1 MPSNARTLTAVIHQ
15 KGTTMT
21 SVEDFL
27 ANLGKTTP
35 APAPVV
41 RQPVAVPTLALP
53 LLPYQ
58 QEAVRFALGRNES
71 YLALDMGLG
80 KTACA
85 IAIAVASL
93 SQSETPLVVVPPSLR
108 TNWVREF
115 HKFAPSVRVAVLSG
129 TKPHALPTAD
139 VYIIGDSTVQ
149 HWAPSLMGKVDAII
163 VDEAHR
169 HKNPDAKR
177 AKALKDIARTLS
189 GVRVLMSGTPT
200 PNGRHAELPA
210 QVEILGPTA
219 WDEIGGKGKF
229 WNHFCPK
236 VDQWSRGNAYT
247 EELHDL
253 LHGSWM
259 LRKRRGEVLDLPNK
273 GRSGLHI
280 EGRGTAVRRYIQA
293 EEDLISFLHGEGR
306 SWEGAQKAEALVKL
320 TTLRHLAGEAKVE
333 AVAEH
338 IIDLLDEPG
347 GVFVVAEHHDV
358 MDRLADRLLRHG
370 VATIRGGMTD
380 AQKTEAVDAF
390 TSGKKRVLIGQVI
403 SAGVGLTLHG
413 GGINHRVVFAQLPW
427 TPADLRQAED
437 RLHRIGQTHDV
448 SVEVTL
454 CSIDGRWT
462 IDERLWGLL
471 ESKADSTGRLIDG
484 EAEVLLDD
492 IVGGV
497 LDTYR

>member
-1 MPSNARTLTAVIHQ
+1 M
-15 KGTTMT
+15 TT
-21 SVEDFL
+21 VEDFL
-27 ANLGKTTP
+27 AQLNSKP
-35 APAPVV
+35 APAGAPRSVV
-41 RQPVAVPTLALP
+41 VPTLALP

-58 QEAVRFALGRNES
+58 QEAVEFALGRDES

-80 KTACA
+80 KTA
-85 IAIAVASL
+85 IAIAVAVARVSDG
-93 SQSETPLVVVPPSLR
+93 QTVLVVVPPSLR

-129 TKPHALPTAD
+129 TKPYALPTAD
-139 VYIIGDSTVQ
+139 VYIVGDSIIQYWTA
-149 HWAPSLMGKVDAII
+149 HLLGKFDSLI

-177 AKALKDIARTLS
+177 AKCLRDIARTVA
-189 GVRVLMSGTPT
+189 GPKVLMSGTPT
-200 PNGRHAELPA
+200 PNGRHQELPA
-210 QVEILGPTA
+210 QVEILGPQA
-219 WDEIGGKGKF
+219 WSDIGGKGRF
-229 WNHFCPK
+229 WTYFCPK
-236 VDQWSRGNAYT
+236 VDQWSRGNANT

-273 GRSGLHI
+273 GRAGLHI
-280 EGRGTAVRRYIQA
+280 EGRGPAVRKYTCA
-293 EEDLISFLHGEGR
+293 EDDLIAFLHGEGR
-306 SWEGAQKAEALVKL
+306 KTEGALKAEALVQL
-320 TTLRHLAGEAKVE
+320 TTLRKLAGEAKIE
-333 AVAEH
+333 AVADH
-338 IIDLLDEPG
+338 VSDLLDSPG
-347 GVFVVAEHHDV
+347 GVFVVAEHHNVIDG
-358 MDRLADRLLRHG
+358 LADRLLKHG
-370 VATIRGGMTD
+370 VAVIRGGMD
-380 AQKTEAVDAF
+380 DKSKTQAVDDF
-390 TSGKKRVLIGQVI
+390 TSGKKRVLIGQVV

-448 SVEVTL
+448 SVEITL

-471 ESKADSTGRLIDG
+471 ENKADSTGRLIDG
-484 EAEVLLDD
+484 ETEVLLDD
-492 IVGGV
+492 IVGGL